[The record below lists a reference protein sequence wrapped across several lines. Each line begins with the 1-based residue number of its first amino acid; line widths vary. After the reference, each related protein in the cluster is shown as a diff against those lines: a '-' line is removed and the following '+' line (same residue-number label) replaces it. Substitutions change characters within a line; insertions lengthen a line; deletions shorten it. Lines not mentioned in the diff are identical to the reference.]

1 MRIDRLVAF
10 LVLSVMIGQ
19 NVLTA
24 SLTAWA
30 EGVGSSSSVETR
42 EPVLTNSDSE
52 ASNTEPLPVEESS
65 TSSTEPATEAETLT
79 GLSQEGV
86 KETTSNLPSYLLVIL
101 PLDADGDILRS
112 SYQQGY
118 NQVALIG
125 KDKSFY
131 RVYRN
136 GVIAFLIM
144 YCKDV

>member
-24 SLTAWA
+24 SLTVWA

-79 GLSQEGV
+79 GLSQ
-86 KETTSNLPSYLLVIL
+86 
-101 PLDADGDILRS
+101 
-112 SYQQGY
+112 
-118 NQVALIG
+118 
-125 KDKSFY
+125 
-131 RVYRN
+131 
-136 GVIAFLIM
+136 
-144 YCKDV
+144 